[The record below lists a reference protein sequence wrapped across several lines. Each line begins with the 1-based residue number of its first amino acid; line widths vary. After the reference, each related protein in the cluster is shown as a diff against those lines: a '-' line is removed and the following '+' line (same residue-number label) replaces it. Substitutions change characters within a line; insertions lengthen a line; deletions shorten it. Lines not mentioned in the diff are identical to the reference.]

1 MKANVLEQAKTLMRR
16 RKFYFAIKLLEQNS
30 HHYQGSF
37 EYYLALGTSCLY
49 AGDIGNAQKYYQ
61 MARGIKIND
70 EELLLGQAAIFLHK
84 GNTKRA
90 LEYYLNILDMAPNN
104 ETAHVGLNFIRNYH
118 DYTEICKIV
127 DTGEIKRFYPP
138 LGINP
143 DVVRNCV
150 FLGLLLGIIASIFI
164 VKCSPFDKKD
174 KQPSSAASGYEAL
187 ALNSLEKRAASGD
200 ELAGGGVTYF
210 VLSDEQINASY
221 TKALNLFKQKRENAS
236 LVEVNRILA
245 SNASSAIK
253 EKARTLREEIF
264 KDGKTHADVIPEFST
279 LKDNFTY
286 EEVNANRVLFKDC
299 FVVWVGKVANIENN
313 EDGSWKCTFL
323 VYNKEFNKF
332 FGFLTVN
339 FLASQPP
346 VNEENPIMILGRVK
360 EVNSSLELDGK
371 IVYQSVK
378 NKDLYDLLKSVGL

>member
-1 MKANVLEQAKTLMRR
+1 M
-16 RKFYFAIKLLEQNS
+16 
-30 HHYQGSF
+30 
-37 EYYLALGTSCLY
+37 
-49 AGDIGNAQKYYQ
+49 
-61 MARGIKIND
+61 
-70 EELLLGQAAIFLHK
+70 
-84 GNTKRA
+84 
-90 LEYYLNILDMAPNN
+90 
-104 ETAHVGLNFIRNYH
+104 
-118 DYTEICKIV
+118 
-127 DTGEIKRFYPP
+127 
-138 LGINP
+138 
-143 DVVRNCV
+143 
-150 FLGLLLGIIASIFI
+150 
-164 VKCSPFDKKD
+164 
-174 KQPSSAASGYEAL
+174 
-187 ALNSLEKRAASGD
+187 
-200 ELAGGGVTYF
+200 
-210 VLSDEQINASY
+210 LSDEQINASY